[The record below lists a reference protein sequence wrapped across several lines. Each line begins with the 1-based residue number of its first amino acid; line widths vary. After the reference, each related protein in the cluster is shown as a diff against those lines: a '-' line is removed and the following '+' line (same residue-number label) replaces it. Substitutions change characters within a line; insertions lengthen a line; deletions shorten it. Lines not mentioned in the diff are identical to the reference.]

1 MKKTLI
7 FSLLLVSTFMFAQS
21 QTATTE
27 DGKKVE
33 LKNDGTW
40 HYLEA
45 VTNVKKSEIDC
56 NCNDIDEKK
65 ARKSGFLTITE
76 SSAKDL
82 KKHVSVDIGCDI
94 DKIKVINSSEQK
106 GSAVYILCV
115 CDKKMKY
122 RRVGSVFYKDGDNPL
137 KLN

>member
-1 MKKTLI
+1 MKKTLTI
-7 FSLLLVSTFMFAQS
+7 SLLLLSTLTFSQS
-21 QTATTE
+21 QIATTE

-40 HYLEA
+40 HFLEDI
-45 VTNVKKSEIDC
+45 KKSESYC

-82 KKHVSVDIGCDI
+82 KKHVSVDLDCDI

-106 GSAVYILCV
+106 GSAVYVLCV
-115 CDKKMKY
+115 CDKKVKY